1 MADLLSYPMGP
12 VCLILKGGPGK
23 KEGSM
28 RIKILNFWH
37 HLQASFWFVPALMT
51 AAVISLSFIT
61 TALDKIF
68 SYREGARQWWI
79 YSGGPDGA
87 RTVLSVIAGSM
98 ITVAGVVFSITI
110 VVLILASSQF
120 GPRLIRNFMNVRANQ
135 MVLGTFVANFTYCIL
150 VLRTVNATVEAKFV
164 PSFSVTISIVMS
176 LFGLGVLIYFIH
188 SVSESI
194 QAQNII
200 AKVRRDLGD
209 AVDRIFPE
217 KLGRQEDLLS
227 VPIKRDYDIPT
238 TCDREVC
245 QIKAECS
252 GYLQALDNDAL
263 MRIAVEEN
271 LLIHL
276 GHRPGNFITRG
287 SVLVTVWPGEKVDE
301 KLSRKI
307 NTIFIVGP
315 ERTLEQ
321 DVEFAISQLV
331 EIAVRALSPG
341 INDPITAI
349 TCIDW
354 LGAILC
360 QLADRKMPSSHRYD
374 GEDRLRVI
382 CKPFSFEGMVDAAFN
397 MIRQNSQS
405 VAAVSIHLL
414 ETISTIAPQIHK
426 AEYRAALLRHAALV
440 AHGCKEK
447 FSADDDYKDLENRY
461 EAAVK
466 ALNGETVSVALDT
479 EF

>member
-1 MADLLSYPMGP
+1 
-12 VCLILKGGPGK
+12 
-23 KEGSM
+23 M
-28 RIKILNFWH
+28 RIKIMNFWYR
-37 HLQASFWFVPALMT
+37 LQASFWLVPALMT
-51 AAVISLSFIT
+51 GTAILLSFIT
-61 TALDKIF
+61 TAIDKVF
-68 SYREGARQWWI
+68 SYREGIQPWWI

-87 RTVLSVIAGSM
+87 RTVLSAIAGSM

-110 VVLILASSQF
+110 VVLTLASSQF

-135 MVLGTFVANFTYCIL
+135 MVLGTFVAIFTYCVM
-150 VLRTVNATVEAKFV
+150 VLRTVNATVEARFV
-164 PSFSVTISIVMS
+164 PSISVTIAIGMS

-188 SVSESI
+188 TVSESI

-200 AKVRRDLGD
+200 AKVRRDLGN

-217 KLGRQEDLLS
+217 KLGQQENLLNG
-227 VPIKRDYDIPT
+227 PIKRDYDIPK
-238 TCDREVC
+238 TCDQEVC
-245 QIKAECS
+245 QVKAECS
-252 GYLQALDNDAL
+252 GYLQAVDNDAL
-263 MRIAVEEN
+263 MRIAVEED

-276 GHRPGNFITRG
+276 GYRPGNFITRG
-287 SVLVTVWPGEKVDE
+287 SVLVTVWPGKKVDE
-301 KLSRKI
+301 KLSREI
-307 NTIFIVGP
+307 NAIFILGP

-360 QLADRKMPSSHRYD
+360 QLANRKMPSSHRYD
-374 GEDRLRVI
+374 GENRLRVI

-414 ETISTIAPQIHK
+414 ETISTIAAQTHK
-426 AEYRAALLRHAALV
+426 AEYQAALLRHAALV

-447 FSADDDYKDLENRY
+447 LLADDDYKDLEKRY
-461 EAAVK
+461 QTAVEALDEEPASM
-466 ALNGETVSVALDT
+466 ALNPQTYY
-479 EF
+479 

>member
-1 MADLLSYPMGP
+1 
-12 VCLILKGGPGK
+12 
-23 KEGSM
+23 
-28 RIKILNFWH
+28 
-37 HLQASFWFVPALMT
+37 MT
-51 AAVISLSFIT
+51 GAAIFLSFIT
-61 TALDKIF
+61 TAIDKDF
-68 SYREGARQWWI
+68 LYREITQHWWI

-87 RTVLSVIAGSM
+87 RAVLSVIAGSM
-98 ITVAGVVFSITI
+98 ISVAGVVFSITI
-110 VVLILASSQF
+110 VVLSLASSQF

-135 MVLGTFVANFTYCIL
+135 MVLGTFVATFTYGIL
-150 VLRTVNATVEAKFV
+150 VLRTVNASVEARFV
-164 PSFSVTISIVMS
+164 PGLSVTIAIVMS
-176 LFGLGVLIYFIH
+176 LFGLGVLIFFIH
-188 SVSESI
+188 NVAESI

-200 AKVRRDLGD
+200 ARVRRDLEN

-217 KLGRQEDLLS
+217 RLGQGEDQSLG
-227 VPIKRDYDIPT
+227 PIKRDYDIPT
-238 TCDREVC
+238 TCDSEDC
-245 QIKAECS
+245 QVTAERS
-252 GYLQALDNDAL
+252 GYLQTVDNDAL

-276 GHRPGNFITRG
+276 GYRPGNFITRG

-301 KLSRKI
+301 TLSRKI
-307 NTIFIVGP
+307 NAIFIMGP

-360 QLADRKMPSSHRYD
+360 QLASRKMHSSHRYD
-374 GEDRLRVI
+374 DKNKLRVI
-382 CKPFSFEGMVDAAFN
+382 CKLFTFEGMVDAAFN

-414 ETISTIAPQIHK
+414 ETISTIAAQTHK
-426 AEYRAALLRHAALV
+426 AEYRAALLRHAAMV
-440 AHGCKEK
+440 AHGCKGSL
-447 FSADDDYKDLENRY
+447 SADDDRKDLKKCY

-466 ALNGETVSVALDT
+466 ALKEKHADIASNAEIST
-479 EF
+479 